1 MYEFV
6 FFYIY
11 RGWET
16 EYMNKTGGKGN
27 LNGRNLVIAILIIGA
42 FISILNQTLLVTAV
56 PVIMKD
62 LDIPFST
69 AQWLTTGFF
78 LVNGIMIPIS
88 AFLINKFTTRKLYMT
103 AMILFTIGTIVAAVS
118 TVFPMLLAGRILQA
132 SGAGIMM
139 PLSQVILLQMF
150 TVENRGKAM
159 GLFGLIIG
167 FAPAIGPTLS
177 GYIVEFW
184 PWRTLFII
192 IAPLAALNIVF
203 AFFYMR
209 NVTEQT
215 NPKVDILSI
224 VMSTLGF
231 GGLLYGFSVAGVSG
245 WWSVEVLLPIAAGI
259 FIVGLFVRR
268 QFKLVQP
275 ILEIRVLKNPYFL
288 MASLIGIIV
297 FVSMVSANNIV
308 PVLMQDMLGFTAF
321 QSGLSLLPGALV
333 MGVISLIAGWLF
345 DRYGIRLL
353 TFTSLILILVTSVM
367 MSFLSTET
375 TFTYITIVYTVRL
388 AGVGLSMM
396 ALTTYAMNALDNH
409 MISHGTSLNNT
420 MRQIG
425 GSLFTALFI
434 TIMTG
439 VAFNMSGGDPTTAD
453 EIVGVNATFITSA
466 VLAVIGLIFA
476 FFLKEQERVV
486 SDKEA
491 PEEME

>member
-103 AMILFTIGTIVAAVS
+103 AMILFTLGTIVAAVS

-453 EIVGVNATFITSA
+453 EIAGVNATFITSA

-486 SDKEA
+486 SDKDSS
-491 PEEME
+491 EEME

>member
-1 MYEFV
+1 
-6 FFYIY
+6 
-11 RGWET
+11 
-16 EYMNKTGGKGN
+16 MNNRAGKGN
-27 LNGRNLVIAILIIGA
+27 LNGRNLVIAILIVGA

-62 LDIPFST
+62 LNIPFST

-103 AMILFTIGTIVAAVS
+103 AMILFTIGTIVAALS
-118 TVFPMLLAGRILQA
+118 TVFPTLLAGRILQA

-150 TVENRGKAM
+150 MVENRGKAM

-177 GYIVEFW
+177 GYIIEFW

-192 IAPLAALNIVF
+192 IAPLSALNIIF
-203 AFFYMR
+203 AYLFMR

-224 VMSTLGF
+224 IMSTLGF
-231 GGLLYGFSVAGVSG
+231 GGLLYGFSVAGVNG
-245 WWSVEVLLPIAAGI
+245 WLSVEVLLPIFAGL
-259 FIVGLFVRR
+259 FIVVLFVRR
-268 QFKLVQP
+268 QLQLTQP
-275 ILEIRVLKNPYFL
+275 ILEIRVLKNQYFL
-288 MASLIGIIV
+288 MATLIGIIV

-308 PVLMQDMLGFTAF
+308 PVLMQDMLGFTAL
-321 QSGLSLLPGALV
+321 QSGLALLPGALV

-345 DRYGIRLL
+345 DKYGIRLL
-353 TFTSLILILVTSVM
+353 TFTSLILILVTSVL

-396 ALTTYAMNALDNH
+396 ALTTYAMNALEYH

-439 VAFNMSGGDPTTAD
+439 VAFNMSGGDPTAAD
-453 EIVGVNATFITSA
+453 EITGVNATFVTSA

-476 FFLKEQERVV
+476 LFLKEQERVV
-486 SDKEA
+486 SEKEDA
-491 PEEME
+491 VNKDY

>member
-1 MYEFV
+1 MNNTRE
-6 FFYIY
+6 
-11 RGWET
+11 RGSLT
-16 EYMNKTGGKGN
+16 
-27 LNGRNLVIAILIIGA
+27 GRNLVIAILIIGA

-62 LDIPFST
+62 LNIPFST

-103 AMILFTIGTIVAAVS
+103 AMILFTAGTVVAALS
-118 TVFPMLLAGRILQA
+118 TAFPILLTGRILQA
-132 SGAGIMM
+132 GGAGIMM

-150 TVENRGKAM
+150 DVENRGKAM

-184 PWRTLFII
+184 PWRSLFII

-203 AFFYMR
+203 AYFYMR

-245 WWSVEVLLPIAAGI
+245 WTSLEVIVPILGGLV
-259 FIVGLFVRR
+259 IVGLFVRR
-268 QFKLVQP
+268 QFILVQP
-275 ILEIRVLKNPYFL
+275 ILEIRVLANPYFL

-333 MGVISLIAGWLF
+333 MGIMSLVAGWLF
-345 DRYGIRLL
+345 DRYGIRIL
-353 TFTSLILILVTSVM
+353 TFTSLGLILATSVLL
-367 MSFLSTET
+367 SFLTVET

-388 AGVGLSMM
+388 LGVGLSMM
-396 ALTTYAMNALDNH
+396 ALTTYAMNALENH

-439 VAFNMSGGDPTTAD
+439 VAFNVSGGSADGPSPAD
-453 EIVGVNATFITSA
+453 EIIGVNYTFIASA

-486 SDKEA
+486 SDKGNRDS
-491 PEEME
+491 

>member
-1 MYEFV
+1 
-6 FFYIY
+6 
-11 RGWET
+11 
-16 EYMNKTGGKGN
+16 
-27 LNGRNLVIAILIIGA
+27 
-42 FISILNQTLLVTAV
+42 
-56 PVIMKD
+56 
-62 LDIPFST
+62 
-69 AQWLTTGFF
+69 
-78 LVNGIMIPIS
+78 
-88 AFLINKFTTRKLYMT
+88 MT
-103 AMILFTIGTIVAAVS
+103 AMILFTIGTIVAALS

-192 IAPLAALNIVF
+192 ITPLAALNIVF

-245 WWSVEVLLPIAAGI
+245 WLSVEVILPIFAGL

-268 QFKLVQP
+268 QFKLTQP

-353 TFTSLILILVTSVM
+353 TFTSLILILVTSVL

-434 TIMTG
+434 TIMT
-439 VAFNMSGGDPTTAD
+439 ASRLMCPA
-453 EIVGVNATFITSA
+453 EIRQLRMKSQG
-466 VLAVIGLIFA
+466 
-476 FFLKEQERVV
+476 
-486 SDKEA
+486 
-491 PEEME
+491 

>member
-1 MYEFV
+1 
-6 FFYIY
+6 
-11 RGWET
+11 
-16 EYMNKTGGKGN
+16 MNNRAGKGN
-27 LNGRNLVIAILIIGA
+27 LNGRNLVIAILIVGA

-62 LDIPFST
+62 LNIPFST

-103 AMILFTIGTIVAAVS
+103 AMILFTIGTIVAALS
-118 TVFPMLLAGRILQA
+118 TVFPTLLAGRILQA

-177 GYIVEFW
+177 GYIIEFW

-192 IAPLAALNIVF
+192 IAPLSALNIIF
-203 AFFYMR
+203 AYLFMR

-231 GGLLYGFSVAGVSG
+231 GGLLYGFSVAGVNG
-245 WWSVEVLLPIAAGI
+245 WLSVEVLLPIFAGL
-259 FIVGLFVRR
+259 FIVVLFVRR
-268 QFKLVQP
+268 QLQLTQP
-275 ILEIRVLKNPYFL
+275 ILEIRVLKNQYFL
-288 MASLIGIIV
+288 MATLIGIIV

-308 PVLMQDMLGFTAF
+308 PVLMQDMLGFTAL
-321 QSGLSLLPGALV
+321 QSGLALLPGALV

-345 DRYGIRLL
+345 DKYGIRLL
-353 TFTSLILILVTSVM
+353 TFTSLILILVTSVL
-367 MSFLSTET
+367 MSFLSVDT

-396 ALTTYAMNALDNH
+396 AFTTYAMNALENH

-439 VAFNMSGGDPTTAD
+439 VAFNMSGGNPTAAD
-453 EIVGVNATFITSA
+453 EISGVNATFVTSA

-476 FFLKEQERVV
+476 LFLKEQERVV
-486 SDKEA
+486 SEKEDA
-491 PEEME
+491 VNEDY

>member
-1 MYEFV
+1 
-6 FFYIY
+6 
-11 RGWET
+11 
-16 EYMNKTGGKGN
+16 MNKTGGKGN

-486 SDKEA
+486 SDKDSS
-491 PEEME
+491 EEME

>member
-1 MYEFV
+1 
-6 FFYIY
+6 
-11 RGWET
+11 
-16 EYMNKTGGKGN
+16 MNKTGEKGN

-486 SDKEA
+486 SDKDSS
-491 PEEME
+491 EEME

>member
-1 MYEFV
+1 
-6 FFYIY
+6 
-11 RGWET
+11 
-16 EYMNKTGGKGN
+16 MNKTGGKGN

>member
-1 MYEFV
+1 
-6 FFYIY
+6 
-11 RGWET
+11 
-16 EYMNKTGGKGN
+16 MNNLGVKGN
-27 LNGRNLVIAILIIGA
+27 LKGRNLVIAILIIGA

-103 AMILFTIGTIVAAVS
+103 AMILFTIGTIVAAMS
-118 TVFPMLLAGRILQA
+118 TVFPVLLAGRILQA

-245 WWSVEVLLPIAAGI
+245 WLSAEVILPIAAGL

-288 MASLIGIIV
+288 MATLIGIIV

-345 DRYGIRLL
+345 DKYGIRLL

-396 ALTTYAMNALDNH
+396 ALTTYAMNALENH

-439 VAFNMSGGDPTTAD
+439 LAFNMSGGNPTAAD
-453 EIVGVNATFITSA
+453 EIAGVNATFITSA

-486 SDKEA
+486 SDKA
-491 PEEME
+491 SPEELE

>member
-1 MYEFV
+1 
-6 FFYIY
+6 
-11 RGWET
+11 
-16 EYMNKTGGKGN
+16 MNKTGGKGN

-103 AMILFTIGTIVAAVS
+103 AMILFTLGTIVAAVS

-321 QSGLSLLPGALV
+321 QSGVSLLPGALV

-439 VAFNMSGGDPTTAD
+439 VAFNMSGGVPTTAD

-486 SDKEA
+486 SDKDRPDEL
-491 PEEME
+491 E

>member
-1 MYEFV
+1 
-6 FFYIY
+6 
-11 RGWET
+11 
-16 EYMNKTGGKGN
+16 MNNRAGKGN
-27 LNGRNLVIAILIIGA
+27 LNGRNLVIAILIVGA

-62 LDIPFST
+62 LNIPFST

-103 AMILFTIGTIVAAVS
+103 AMILFTIGTIVAALS
-118 TVFPMLLAGRILQA
+118 TVFPTLLAGRILQA

-177 GYIVEFW
+177 GYIIEFW

-192 IAPLAALNIVF
+192 IAPLSALNIIF
-203 AFFYMR
+203 AYLFMR

-224 VMSTLGF
+224 IMSTLGF
-231 GGLLYGFSVAGVSG
+231 GGLLYGFSVAGVNG
-245 WWSVEVLLPIAAGI
+245 WLSVEVLLPIFAGI
-259 FIVGLFVRR
+259 FIVVLFVRR
-268 QFKLVQP
+268 QLQLTQP
-275 ILEIRVLKNPYFL
+275 ILEIRVLKNQYFL
-288 MASLIGIIV
+288 MATLIGIIV

-308 PVLMQDMLGFTAF
+308 PVLMQDMLGFTAL
-321 QSGLSLLPGALV
+321 QSGLAILPGALV

-345 DRYGIRLL
+345 DKYGIRLL
-353 TFTSLILILVTSVM
+353 TFTSLILILVTSVL
-367 MSFLSTET
+367 MSFLSVDT
-375 TFTYITIVYTVRL
+375 TFMYITIVYTVRL

-396 ALTTYAMNALDNH
+396 ALTTYAMNALENH

-439 VAFNMSGGDPTTAD
+439 VAFNMSGGNPTAAD
-453 EIVGVNATFITSA
+453 EITGVNATFVTSA

-476 FFLKEQERVV
+476 LFLKEQERVV
-486 SDKEA
+486 SEKEDA
-491 PEEME
+491 VNEDY

>member
-1 MYEFV
+1 ME
-6 FFYIY
+6 
-11 RGWET
+11 
-16 EYMNKTGGKGN
+16 KGD
-27 LNGRNLVIAILIIGA
+27 LTGRNLVIAILIVGA

-62 LDIPFST
+62 LNIPFST

-103 AMILFTIGTIVAAVS
+103 AMILFTLGTIVAALS

-192 IAPLAALNIVF
+192 IAPLSALNIVF
-203 AFFYMR
+203 AYFYMR

-245 WWSVEVLLPIAAGI
+245 WLSVEVILPIVAGL

-268 QFKLVQP
+268 QFKLMQP

-288 MASLIGIIV
+288 MATLIGIIV

-345 DRYGIRLL
+345 DQYGIRLL

-367 MSFLSTET
+367 MSFLTTET

-396 ALTTYAMNALDNH
+396 ALTTYAMNALENH

-439 VAFNMSGGDPTTAD
+439 VAFNMSGGNPTTAD
-453 EIVGVNATFITSA
+453 EITGVNATFITSA

-486 SDKEA
+486 SEKED
-491 PEEME
+491 EE

>member
-1 MYEFV
+1 
-6 FFYIY
+6 
-11 RGWET
+11 
-16 EYMNKTGGKGN
+16 MNNRVGKGN
-27 LNGRNLVIAILIIGA
+27 LNGRNLVIAILIVGA

-62 LDIPFST
+62 LNIPFST

-88 AFLINKFTTRKLYMT
+88 AFLINKFTTRKLYIT
-103 AMILFTIGTIVAAVS
+103 AMILFTIGTIVAALS
-118 TVFPMLLAGRILQA
+118 TVFPALLAGRILQA

-177 GYIVEFW
+177 GYIIEFW

-192 IAPLAALNIVF
+192 IAPLSALNIIF
-203 AFFYMR
+203 AYLFMR

-224 VMSTLGF
+224 IMSTLGF
-231 GGLLYGFSVAGVSG
+231 GGLLYGFSVAGVNG
-245 WWSVEVLLPIAAGI
+245 WLSVEVLLPIFAGI
-259 FIVGLFVRR
+259 FIVVLFVRR
-268 QFKLVQP
+268 QFKLTQP
-275 ILEIRVLKNPYFL
+275 ILEIRVLKNQYFL
-288 MASLIGIIV
+288 MATLIGIIV

-308 PVLMQDMLGFTAF
+308 PVLMQDMLGFTAL

-345 DRYGIRLL
+345 DKYGIRLL
-353 TFTSLILILVTSVM
+353 TFTSLILILVTSVL

-396 ALTTYAMNALDNH
+396 ALTTYAMNALEND

-439 VAFNMSGGDPTTAD
+439 VAFNMSDGNPTAAD
-453 EIVGVNATFITSA
+453 EISGVNVTFITSA

-476 FFLKEQERVV
+476 LFLKEQERVV
-486 SDKEA
+486 SEKEDIK
-491 PEEME
+491 

>member
-1 MYEFV
+1 MKN
-6 FFYIY
+6 
-11 RGWET
+11 RA
-16 EYMNKTGGKGN
+16 GKGD
-27 LNGRNLVIAILIIGA
+27 LNGRNLVIAILIVGA

-62 LDIPFST
+62 LNIPFST

-78 LVNGIMIPIS
+78 LVNGIMVPIS

-103 AMILFTIGTIVAAVS
+103 AMILFTIGTIVAALS
-118 TVFPMLLAGRILQA
+118 TVFPTLLAGRILQA

-177 GYIVEFW
+177 GYIIEFW

-192 IAPLAALNIVF
+192 IAPLSALNIIF
-203 AFFYMR
+203 AYLFMR

-224 VMSTLGF
+224 IMSTLGF
-231 GGLLYGFSVAGVSG
+231 GGLLYGFSVAGVNG
-245 WWSVEVLLPIAAGI
+245 WLSVEVLLPIFGGI
-259 FIVGLFVRR
+259 FIVVLFVRR
-268 QFKLVQP
+268 QLQLTQP
-275 ILEIRVLKNPYFL
+275 ILEIRVLKNQYFL
-288 MASLIGIIV
+288 MATLIGIIV

-308 PVLMQDMLGFTAF
+308 PVLMQDMLGFTAL
-321 QSGLSLLPGALV
+321 QSGLALLPGALV

-345 DRYGIRLL
+345 DKYGIRLL
-353 TFTSLILILVTSVM
+353 TFTSLILILVTSVL

-396 ALTTYAMNALDNH
+396 ALTTYAMNALENH

-439 VAFNMSGGDPTTAD
+439 VAFNMSGGNPTAAD
-453 EIVGVNATFITSA
+453 EISGVNATFITSA

-476 FFLKEQERVV
+476 LFLKEQVRVV
-486 SDKEA
+486 SEKED
-491 PEEME
+491 MK

>member
-16 EYMNKTGGKGN
+16 EYMNKTGENGN

-103 AMILFTIGTIVAAVS
+103 AMILFTLGTIVAAVS

-439 VAFNMSGGDPTTAD
+439 VSFNMSGGDPTTAD
-453 EIVGVNATFITSA
+453 EIIGVNATFITSA

>member
-1 MYEFV
+1 
-6 FFYIY
+6 
-11 RGWET
+11 
-16 EYMNKTGGKGN
+16 MNTGEKKEGMT
-27 LNGRNLVIAILIIGA
+27 GRNLVIAILIVGA
-42 FISILNQTLLVTAV
+42 FVTILNQTLLVTAV
-56 PVIMKD
+56 PVIMAD
-62 LDIPFST
+62 LNIPFST

-78 LVNGIMIPIS
+78 LVNGIMIPVS

-103 AMILFTIGTIVAAVS
+103 AMILFTIGTIIAAVS
-118 TVFPMLLAGRILQA
+118 HVFPMLLAGRILQA
-132 SGAGIMM
+132 GGAGIMM

-192 IAPLAALNIVF
+192 IVPLAAINIVF
-203 AFFYMR
+203 AYFYMR

-224 VMSTLGF
+224 IMSTLGF
-231 GGLLYGFSVAGVSG
+231 GGMLYGFSVAGVSG
-245 WWSVEVLLPIAAGI
+245 WTSLEVILPILAGL
-259 FIVGLFVRR
+259 FIVLLFVRR

-288 MASLIGIIV
+288 MASLIGIII

-345 DRYGIRLL
+345 DQYGIRIL
-353 TFTSLILILVTSVM
+353 TFTSLILILGTSLM
-367 MSFLSTET
+367 LSFLSADT

-409 MISHGTSLNNT
+409 MIAHGTSLNNT

-439 VAFNMSGGDPTTAD
+439 VAFNISGGVPDAD
-453 EIVGVNATFITSA
+453 AEITGVNWTFKVAAALAAIGL
-466 VLAVIGLIFA
+466 VLAL
-476 FFLKEQERVV
+476 FLKEQERVV
-486 SDKEA
+486 SERD
-491 PEEME
+491 

>member
-1 MYEFV
+1 
-6 FFYIY
+6 
-11 RGWET
+11 
-16 EYMNKTGGKGN
+16 MNKTGEKGN

-103 AMILFTIGTIVAAVS
+103 AMILFTIGTIVAALS

-192 IAPLAALNIVF
+192 ITPLAALNIVF

-245 WWSVEVLLPIAAGI
+245 WLSVEVLLPIFAGL

-268 QFKLVQP
+268 QFKLTQP

-353 TFTSLILILVTSVM
+353 TFTSLILILVTSVL

-396 ALTTYAMNALDNH
+396 ALTTYAMNALENH

-439 VAFNMSGGDPTTAD
+439 VAFNMSGGNPTTAD
-453 EIVGVNATFITSA
+453 EIAGVNATFITSA

-486 SDKEA
+486 SDKDRPDEL
-491 PEEME
+491 E

>member
-1 MYEFV
+1 
-6 FFYIY
+6 
-11 RGWET
+11 
-16 EYMNKTGGKGN
+16 
-27 LNGRNLVIAILIIGA
+27 
-42 FISILNQTLLVTAV
+42 
-56 PVIMKD
+56 
-62 LDIPFST
+62 
-69 AQWLTTGFF
+69 
-78 LVNGIMIPIS
+78 
-88 AFLINKFTTRKLYMT
+88 
-103 AMILFTIGTIVAAVS
+103 
-118 TVFPMLLAGRILQA
+118 
-132 SGAGIMM
+132 
-139 PLSQVILLQMF
+139 
-150 TVENRGKAM
+150 M

-192 IAPLAALNIVF
+192 IVPLAAINIVF
-203 AFFYMR
+203 AYFYMR

-224 VMSTLGF
+224 IMSTLGF
-231 GGLLYGFSVAGVSG
+231 GGMLYGFSVAGVSG
-245 WWSVEVLLPIAAGI
+245 WTSLEVILPILAGL
-259 FIVGLFVRR
+259 FIVLLFVRR

-288 MASLIGIIV
+288 MASLIGIII

-345 DRYGIRLL
+345 DRYGIRIL
-353 TFTSLILILVTSVM
+353 TFTSLILILGTSLM
-367 MSFLSTET
+367 LSFLSADT

-409 MISHGTSLNNT
+409 MIAHGTSLNNM

-439 VAFNMSGGDPTTAD
+439 VAFNISGGVPDAD
-453 EIVGVNATFITSA
+453 AEITGVNWTFRVAAALAAIGL
-466 VLAVIGLIFA
+466 VLAL
-476 FFLKEQERVV
+476 FLKEQERVV
-486 SDKEA
+486 SERD
-491 PEEME
+491 

>member
-1 MYEFV
+1 M
-6 FFYIY
+6 
-11 RGWET
+11 T
-16 EYMNKTGGKGN
+16 NYMNRRKNRGSTS
-27 LNGRNLVIAILIIGA
+27 GRNLVIAILIVGA
-42 FISILNQTLLVTAV
+42 FVSILNQTLLVTAV
-56 PVIMKD
+56 PVIMAD
-62 LDIPFST
+62 LNIPFST

-88 AFLINKFTTRKLYMT
+88 AFLINKFTTRRLYMT
-103 AMILFTIGTIVAAVS
+103 AMILFMAGTIVAAIS
-118 TVFPMLLAGRILQA
+118 TVFPALLAGRILQA

-150 TVENRGKAM
+150 SVENRGKAM

-192 IAPLAALNIVF
+192 IAPLAGLNILF
-203 AFFYMR
+203 AYFFMR

-215 NPKVDILSI
+215 NPKVDVLSI
-224 VMSTLGF
+224 IMSTLGF

-245 WWSVEVLLPIAAGI
+245 WLSVEVILPIVLGLI
-259 FIVGLFVRR
+259 IVGLFVRR

-275 ILEIRVLKNPYFL
+275 ILEIRVLANRYFL
-288 MASLIGIIV
+288 MATLIGIIV
-297 FVSMVSANNIV
+297 FVSMVSSNNIV

-321 QSGLSLLPGALV
+321 QSGLALLPGAIV
-333 MGVISLIAGWLF
+333 MGIMSLVAGWLF
-345 DRYGIRLL
+345 DKYGIRIL
-353 TFTSLILILVTSVM
+353 TFTSLILILITSIL

-375 TFTYITIVYTVRL
+375 TFTYIVVVYTVRFL
-388 AGVGLSMM
+388 GVGLSMM
-396 ALTTYAMNALDNH
+396 ALTTYAMNALDNQ

-425 GSLFTALFI
+425 GSLFTALLI

-439 VAFNMSGGDPTTAD
+439 VAFNVSGGTPAPAD
-453 EIVGVNATFITSA
+453 EITGVNYTFIASA
-466 VLAVIGLIFA
+466 VLTVLGLVFA
-476 FFLKEQERVV
+476 LFLKEQERVV
-486 SDKEA
+486 SEKDDAEQN
-491 PEEME
+491 

>member
-1 MYEFV
+1 MKN
-6 FFYIY
+6 
-11 RGWET
+11 RA
-16 EYMNKTGGKGN
+16 GKGD
-27 LNGRNLVIAILIIGA
+27 LNGRNLVIAILIVGA

-62 LDIPFST
+62 LNIPFST

-103 AMILFTIGTIVAAVS
+103 AMILFTIGTIVAALS
-118 TVFPMLLAGRILQA
+118 TVFPTLLAGRILQA

-177 GYIVEFW
+177 GYIIEFW

-192 IAPLAALNIVF
+192 IAPLSALNIIF
-203 AFFYMR
+203 AYLFMR

-224 VMSTLGF
+224 IMSTLGF
-231 GGLLYGFSVAGVSG
+231 GGLLYGFSVAGVNG
-245 WWSVEVLLPIAAGI
+245 WLSVEVLLPIFGGI
-259 FIVGLFVRR
+259 FIVVLFVRR
-268 QFKLVQP
+268 QLQLTQP
-275 ILEIRVLKNPYFL
+275 ILEIRVLKNQYFL
-288 MASLIGIIV
+288 MATLIGIIV

-308 PVLMQDMLGFTAF
+308 PVLMQDMLGFTAL
-321 QSGLSLLPGALV
+321 QSGLALLPGALV

-345 DRYGIRLL
+345 DKYGIRLL
-353 TFTSLILILVTSVM
+353 TFASLILILVTSVL

-396 ALTTYAMNALDNH
+396 ALTTYAMNALENH

-439 VAFNMSGGDPTTAD
+439 VAFNMSGGNPTAAD
-453 EIVGVNATFITSA
+453 EISGVNATFITSA

-476 FFLKEQERVV
+476 LFLKEQVRVV
-486 SDKEA
+486 SEKED
-491 PEEME
+491 MK

>member
-1 MYEFV
+1 
-6 FFYIY
+6 
-11 RGWET
+11 
-16 EYMNKTGGKGN
+16 MNKTGGKGN

-103 AMILFTIGTIVAAVS
+103 AMILFTLGTIVAAVS

-268 QFKLVQP
+268 QFNLVQP

>member
-1 MYEFV
+1 
-6 FFYIY
+6 
-11 RGWET
+11 
-16 EYMNKTGGKGN
+16 MNNRAGKGN
-27 LNGRNLVIAILIIGA
+27 LNGRNLVIAILIVGA

-62 LDIPFST
+62 LNIPFST

-103 AMILFTIGTIVAAVS
+103 AMILFTIGTIVAALS
-118 TVFPMLLAGRILQA
+118 TVFPTLLAGRILQA

-177 GYIVEFW
+177 GYIIEFW

-192 IAPLAALNIVF
+192 IAPLSALNIIF
-203 AFFYMR
+203 AYLFMR

-224 VMSTLGF
+224 IMSTLGF
-231 GGLLYGFSVAGVSG
+231 GGLLYGFSVAGVNG
-245 WWSVEVLLPIAAGI
+245 WLSVEVLLPIFAGL
-259 FIVGLFVRR
+259 FIVVLFVRR
-268 QFKLVQP
+268 QLQLTQP
-275 ILEIRVLKNPYFL
+275 ILEIRVLKNQYFL
-288 MASLIGIIV
+288 MATLIGIIV

-308 PVLMQDMLGFTAF
+308 PVLMQDMLGFTAL
-321 QSGLSLLPGALV
+321 QSGLALLPGALV

-345 DRYGIRLL
+345 DKYGIRLL
-353 TFTSLILILVTSVM
+353 TFTSLILILDTSVL

-396 ALTTYAMNALDNH
+396 ALTTYAMNALENH

-439 VAFNMSGGDPTTAD
+439 VAFNMSGGDPTAAD
-453 EIVGVNATFITSA
+453 EITGVNATFVTSA

-486 SDKEA
+486 SEKEDA
-491 PEEME
+491 VNKDY

>member
-1 MYEFV
+1 
-6 FFYIY
+6 
-11 RGWET
+11 
-16 EYMNKTGGKGN
+16 MNKTGEKGN

-103 AMILFTIGTIVAAVS
+103 AMILFTIGTIVAALS

-192 IAPLAALNIVF
+192 ITPLAALNIVF

-245 WWSVEVLLPIAAGI
+245 WLSVEVILPIFAGL

-268 QFKLVQP
+268 QFKLTQP

-353 TFTSLILILVTSVM
+353 TFTSLILILVTSVL

-396 ALTTYAMNALDNH
+396 ALTTYAMNALENH

-439 VAFNMSGGDPTTAD
+439 VAFNMSGGNPTTAD
-453 EIVGVNATFITSA
+453 EIAGVNATFITSA

-486 SDKEA
+486 SDKDRPDE
-491 PEEME
+491 PE

>member
-1 MYEFV
+1 
-6 FFYIY
+6 
-11 RGWET
+11 
-16 EYMNKTGGKGN
+16 MNNLGEKGD
-27 LNGRNLVIAILIIGA
+27 LKGRNLVIAILIIGA

-103 AMILFTIGTIVAAVS
+103 AMILFTIGTIVAAMS
-118 TVFPMLLAGRILQA
+118 TVFPVLLAGRILQA

-245 WWSVEVLLPIAAGI
+245 WLSVEVILPIAAGL

-345 DRYGIRLL
+345 DKYGIRLL
-353 TFTSLILILVTSVM
+353 TFTSLILILVTSVL

-396 ALTTYAMNALDNH
+396 ALTTYAMNALENH

-439 VAFNMSGGDPTTAD
+439 VAFNMSGGNPTTAD
-453 EIVGVNATFITSA
+453 EIAGVNATFITSA

-486 SDKEA
+486 SDRDA
-491 PEEME
+491 EE

>member
-1 MYEFV
+1 MN
-6 FFYIY
+6 
-11 RGWET
+11 T
-16 EYMNKTGGKGN
+16 EKEKSK
-27 LNGRNLVIAILIIGA
+27 GRNLVISILIIGA
-42 FISILNQTLLVTAV
+42 FISVLNQTLLVTAV
-56 PVIMKD
+56 PVIMED
-62 LDIPFST
+62 LNIPFST

-103 AMILFTIGTIVAAVS
+103 AMLLFTLGTVVAALS
-118 TVFPMLLAGRILQA
+118 TVFPVLLTGRILQA

-150 TVENRGKAM
+150 TIENRGKAM

-192 IAPLAALNIVF
+192 IAPLAMLNIVF
-203 AFFYMR
+203 AYFFMR

-224 VMSTLGF
+224 LLSTLGF

-245 WWSVEVLLPIAAGI
+245 WTSMEVLLPIFGGLI
-259 FIVGLFVRR
+259 IVALFVRR
-268 QFKLVQP
+268 QFTLKQP
-275 ILEIRVLKNPYFL
+275 ILEIRVLKNQYFL

-321 QSGLSLLPGALV
+321 QSGLALLPGAIA
-333 MGVISLIAGWLF
+333 MGIISLIAGWLF

-353 TFTSLILILVTSVM
+353 TFTSLFLILVTSIL
-367 MSFLSTET
+367 MSFLSAET
-375 TFTYITIVYTVRL
+375 TFTYIAVVYTVRL
-388 AGVGLSMM
+388 LGVGLSMM
-396 ALTTYAMNALDNH
+396 ALTTYAMNALENH

-439 VAFNMSGGDPTTAD
+439 VAFNTGNGDPSVHD
-453 EIVGVNATFITSA
+453 EITGVNATFITSA
-466 VLAVIGLIFA
+466 VLAFIGLIFA
-476 FFLKEQERVV
+476 LFLKEQGKIKRN
-486 SDKEA
+486 DKKV
-491 PEEME
+491 

>member
-1 MYEFV
+1 MTDKF
-6 FFYIY
+6 
-11 RGWET
+11 
-16 EYMNKTGGKGN
+16 K
-27 LNGRNLVIAILIIGA
+27 GRNLVISILIIGA
-42 FISILNQTLLVTAV
+42 FISVLNQTLLVTAV

-62 LDIPFST
+62 LNIPFST

-88 AFLINKFTTRKLYMT
+88 AFLINKFSTRNLYT
-103 AMILFTIGTIVAAVS
+103 VAMLLFTIGTIIAAAS
-118 TVFPMLLAGRILQA
+118 PVFGTLLAGRIIQA

-177 GYIVEFW
+177 GYVIEFW
-184 PWRTLFII
+184 PWRSLFII
-192 IAPLAALNIVF
+192 IAPLAALNVVF
-203 AFFYMR
+203 AFKFMK

-231 GGLLYGFSVAGVSG
+231 GGLLYGFSVAGVNG
-245 WWSVEVLLPIAAGI
+245 WTSVEVLIPIVAGI
-259 FIVGLFVRR
+259 IIISLFVRR
-268 QFKLVQP
+268 QFTLAQP
-275 ILEIRVLKNPYFL
+275 ILEIRVLKNRYFL
-288 MASLIGIIV
+288 MSSLIGIII

-308 PVLMQDMLGFTAF
+308 PVFMQNMLGFTALE
-321 QSGLSLLPGALV
+321 SGLALLPGAIV
-333 MGVISLIAGWLF
+333 MGITSLIAGWLF

-353 TFTSLILILVTSVM
+353 TITSLALVLGTSILL
-367 MSFLSTET
+367 SFLTVDT
-375 TFTYITIVYTVRL
+375 TFTYITVVYTVRL
-388 AGVGLSMM
+388 LGVGLSMM
-396 ALTTYAMNALDNH
+396 ALTTYAMNALENQ

-425 GSLFTALFI
+425 GSLFTALFV

-439 VAFNMSGGDPTTAD
+439 VAFNLGSGAPSVEQ
-453 EIVGVNATFITSA
+453 EITGVNATFIVSA
-466 VLAVIGLIFA
+466 VLALIGLILA
-476 FFLKEQERVV
+476 MFLKEQEKIKAI
-486 SDKEA
+486 DKKV
-491 PEEME
+491 

>member
-1 MYEFV
+1 MSLSFS
-6 FFYIY
+6 IY

-16 EYMNKTGGKGN
+16 EYMNKTGENGN

-103 AMILFTIGTIVAAVS
+103 AMILFTLGTIVAAVS

-203 AFFYMR
+203 AFFFMR

-245 WWSVEVLLPIAAGI
+245 WWSVEVILPIAAGV

-268 QFKLVQP
+268 QFKLDQP

-375 TFTYITIVYTVRL
+375 SFTYITIVYTVRL

-439 VAFNMSGGDPTTAD
+439 VAFNISGGDPSTAD
-453 EIVGVNATFITSA
+453 EITGVNATFITSA

-486 SDKEA
+486 SDKDA

>member
-1 MYEFV
+1 
-6 FFYIY
+6 
-11 RGWET
+11 
-16 EYMNKTGGKGN
+16 MNKGIVKSD
-27 LNGRNLVIAILIIGA
+27 GRNLVISILIIGA

-56 PVIMKD
+56 PVIMAD
-62 LDIPFST
+62 LNIPFST

-103 AMILFTIGTIVAAVS
+103 AMLLFTAGTIVAALS

-177 GYIVEFW
+177 GYVVEFW
-184 PWRTLFII
+184 PWRSLFII
-192 IAPLAALNIVF
+192 ITPLAALNVVF
-203 AFFYMR
+203 AYFFMR

-215 NPKVDILSI
+215 NPKVDVISILL
-224 VMSTLGF
+224 STLGF

-245 WWSVEVLLPIAAGI
+245 WTSMKVLVPIFAGI
-259 FIVGLFVRR
+259 IIVGLFVRR
-268 QFKLVQP
+268 QFTLLQP
-275 ILEIRVLKNPYFL
+275 ILEMRVLKNQYFL

-321 QSGLSLLPGALV
+321 QSGLALLPGAIA
-333 MGVISLIAGWLF
+333 MGIISLIAGWLF

-353 TFTSLILILVTSVM
+353 TFTSL
-367 MSFLSTET
+367 FL
-375 TFTYITIVYTVRL
+375 
-388 AGVGLSMM
+388 
-396 ALTTYAMNALDNH
+396 
-409 MISHGTSLNNT
+409 
-420 MRQIG
+420 
-425 GSLFTALFI
+425 
-434 TIMTG
+434 
-439 VAFNMSGGDPTTAD
+439 
-453 EIVGVNATFITSA
+453 
-466 VLAVIGLIFA
+466 
-476 FFLKEQERVV
+476 
-486 SDKEA
+486 
-491 PEEME
+491 

>member
-1 MYEFV
+1 
-6 FFYIY
+6 
-11 RGWET
+11 
-16 EYMNKTGGKGN
+16 
-27 LNGRNLVIAILIIGA
+27 
-42 FISILNQTLLVTAV
+42 
-56 PVIMKD
+56 
-62 LDIPFST
+62 
-69 AQWLTTGFF
+69 
-78 LVNGIMIPIS
+78 
-88 AFLINKFTTRKLYMT
+88 
-103 AMILFTIGTIVAAVS
+103 
-118 TVFPMLLAGRILQA
+118 
-132 SGAGIMM
+132 
-139 PLSQVILLQMF
+139 
-150 TVENRGKAM
+150 M

-192 IAPLAALNIVF
+192 IVPLAAINIVF
-203 AFFYMR
+203 AYFYMR

-224 VMSTLGF
+224 IMSTLGF
-231 GGLLYGFSVAGVSG
+231 GGMLYGFSVAGVSG
-245 WWSVEVLLPIAAGI
+245 WTSLEVILPILAGL
-259 FIVGLFVRR
+259 FIVLLFVRR

-288 MASLIGIIV
+288 MASLIGIII

-345 DRYGIRLL
+345 DQYGIRIL
-353 TFTSLILILVTSVM
+353 TFTSLILILGTSLM
-367 MSFLSTET
+367 LSFLSADT

-409 MISHGTSLNNT
+409 MIAHGTSLNNT

-439 VAFNMSGGDPTTAD
+439 VAFNISGGVPDAD
-453 EIVGVNATFITSA
+453 AEITGVNWTFRVAAALAAIGL
-466 VLAVIGLIFA
+466 VLAL
-476 FFLKEQERVV
+476 FLKEQERVV
-486 SDKEA
+486 SERD
-491 PEEME
+491 

>member
-1 MYEFV
+1 
-6 FFYIY
+6 
-11 RGWET
+11 
-16 EYMNKTGGKGN
+16 MNNRAGKGN
-27 LNGRNLVIAILIIGA
+27 LNGRNLVIAILIVGA

-62 LDIPFST
+62 LNIPFST

-103 AMILFTIGTIVAAVS
+103 AMILFTIGTIVAALS
-118 TVFPMLLAGRILQA
+118 TVFPTLLAGRILQA

-177 GYIVEFW
+177 GYIIEFW

-192 IAPLAALNIVF
+192 IAPLSALNIIF
-203 AFFYMR
+203 AYLFMR

-224 VMSTLGF
+224 IMSTLGF
-231 GGLLYGFSVAGVSG
+231 GGLLYGFSVAGVNG
-245 WWSVEVLLPIAAGI
+245 WLSVEVLLPIFTGI
-259 FIVGLFVRR
+259 FIVVLFVRR
-268 QFKLVQP
+268 QLQLTQP
-275 ILEIRVLKNPYFL
+275 ILEIRVLKNQYFL
-288 MASLIGIIV
+288 MATLIGIIV

-308 PVLMQDMLGFTAF
+308 PVLMQDMLGFTAL
-321 QSGLSLLPGALV
+321 QSGLALLPGALV

-345 DRYGIRLL
+345 DKYGIRLL
-353 TFTSLILILVTSVM
+353 TFTSLILILVTSVL

-396 ALTTYAMNALDNH
+396 ALTTYAMNALENH

-439 VAFNMSGGDPTTAD
+439 VAFNMSGGDPTAAD
-453 EIVGVNATFITSA
+453 EITGVNATFVTSA

-476 FFLKEQERVV
+476 LFLKEQERVV
-486 SDKEA
+486 SEKEDA
-491 PEEME
+491 VNKDY